1 MKSLVKEWP
10 PAANEVKKAHQDV
23 EQQSRPD
30 LPADRVCAVAKEI
43 AQLQALLDLFEGQ
56 SGVIRL
62 EDLVSGRQQQR
73 FQEHS
78 VQLWLSSL
86 TSLS

>member
-1 MKSLVKEWP
+1 MELGGRFAPTVLGP
-10 PAANEVKKAHQDV
+10 VDAGGYQRDGAGVHQLSESEV
-23 EQQSRPD
+23 EQIELSG
-30 LPADRVCAVAKEI
+30 
-43 AQLQALLDLFEGQ
+43 EGQ